1 MKKYLLVLF
10 IILVFSS
17 LAFGQSITLNNIGM
31 YVDALGDQTGSD
43 GETVH
48 VRVDYTTSL
57 MDNVQGPHYSS
68 SNHDKIRILWYSAN
82 TPTSGTYLEGAGV
95 TISNWSSG
103 GIGTNK
109 IATFTFNIP
118 SSGNPAGAQS
128 FQVLFGLYGEDEN
141 YDNFDGTR
149 YTSYITYSSTLACSG
164 NPPANYYEYIIYS
177 TDTSTEAPT
186 LDLPLANATVPTD
199 FTLQYDQPETAYPN
213 TVKITITRTTGSLD
227 SGSPHVLLVES
238 EVSGTNKT
246 INIKGGGLGGAT
258 GVSLY
263 SGGNTLVDDAVYT
276 IRIEYQDLAQNT
288 AAWDENDGIFYD
300 VNELIELVGGDY
312 NAGTS
317 FSPGSTNNAFFRI
330 QMNKTGSGQNA
341 TVDSIYFDITG
352 NFDGSDIDA
361 IRIWKSSNST
371 FESSLDTLLISNT
384 SSLFD
389 PFIVEF
395 SPSQIIS
402 TTTFYY
408 FLTVDVSSSAVGT
421 DAIGA
426 TIDYAT
432 WLKASLTVSGT
443 FPISGSTHPLPVTL
457 SSFTVV
463 LSGQP
468 VIYWTTQSET
478 NNAYWNIYRGIS
490 QNLGQAI
497 QINDGDMILGQG
509 TSTEPTDYSYI
520 DNYPILENTT
530 YWYWLECV
538 DNAGEADILG
548 PVSLFVPEGNGNNG
562 TPATPDDYGLKQNYP
577 NPFNPDTKIN
587 FALVEDSPVRLT
599 IYNIKGE
606 KIKTIFD
613 DFVSA
618 DMVQTA
624 YWDGKDESGKK
635 VASGVY
641 LYRLRT
647 NKTEFNRRML
657 LMK

>member
-10 IILVFSS
+10 IVFVFSS
-17 LAFGQSITLNNIGM
+17 LAFGVATVATVGMSNTSGGGTGTNSIQAGGAVYISGTASNLTSAYQINNV
-31 YVDALGDQTGSD
+31 YNGDTGSTIVGD
-43 GETVH
+43 LYLTYWSQTPNSGYTGSIYGPSVTLDTFAGSGPNGTTFTADFTMPTTGIPSNTLYITIYLGLEERNRGNYGYGAVIESDVDVTSAPTGYFT
-48 VRVDYTTSL
+48 RLDYT
-57 MDNVQGPHYSS
+57 
-68 SNHDKIRILWYSAN
+68 A
-82 TPTSGTYLEGAGV
+82 
-95 TISNWSSG
+95 
-103 GIGTNK
+103 
-109 IATFTFNIP
+109 
-118 SSGNPAGAQS
+118 
-128 FQVLFGLYGEDEN
+128 
-141 YDNFDGTR
+141 
-149 YTSYITYSSTLACSG
+149 
-164 NPPANYYEYIIYS
+164 
-177 TDTSTEAPT
+177 DTSTEDPT
-186 LDLPLANATVPTD
+186 LDLPLSNATVPTD
-199 FTLQYDQPETAYPN
+199 FTVQYDQPETAYEGS
-213 TVKITITRTTGSLD
+213 VKITLTRTSGTLD
-227 SGSPHVLLVES
+227 GGSPHVLEVES
-238 EVSGTNKT
+238 EASGTNKT
-246 INIKGGGLGGAT
+246 IDIKGAGLGGAT
-258 GVSLY
+258 GVSVY
-263 SGGNTLVDDAVYT
+263 SGGNTLVHNSVYT

-288 AAWDENDGIFYD
+288 AAWDENSGILYF
-300 VNELIELVGGDY
+300 VNDLIEIAGGDY

-330 QMNKTGSGQNA
+330 QMNKTGSGGDP
-341 TVDSIYFDITG
+341 TVSQI
-352 NFDGSDIDA
+352 NFDLLGSFQETDIDA
-361 IRIWKSSNST
+361 IRIWRSTDNS
-371 FESSLDTLLISNT
+371 FESGSDTLLDSDT
-384 SSLFD
+384 SWPVD
-389 PFIVEF
+389 PFVANF
-395 SPSQIIS
+395 SPSQSIS
-402 TTTFYY
+402 TTIVYY
-408 FLTVDVSSSAVGT
+408 FLTVDVSSTAGNL

-426 TIDYAT
+426 EITSSTDIT
-432 WLKASLTVSGT
+432 ASTSISGT
-443 FPISGSTHPLPVTL
+443 FPITGSTHPLPVTL
-457 SSFTVV
+457 TSFTVV

-497 QINDGDMILGQG
+497 QINYGDMILGQG

-606 KIKTIFD
+606 KIKTIFN

-647 NKTEFNRRML
+647 NKTQFNRRML